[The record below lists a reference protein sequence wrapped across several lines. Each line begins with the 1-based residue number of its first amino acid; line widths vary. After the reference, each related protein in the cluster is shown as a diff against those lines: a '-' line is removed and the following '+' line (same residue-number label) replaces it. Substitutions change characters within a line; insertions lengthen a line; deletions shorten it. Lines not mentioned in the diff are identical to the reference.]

1 MERANRRQ
9 FVPLHLTRRGSTASF
24 DLLTIK
30 HQQTLGARSF
40 SIGDT
45 KTLRLLLTASKIRDL
60 KATGKTDN
68 AQLIINLTLKP

>member
-1 MERANRRQ
+1 MERGKRRQ
-9 FVPLHLTRRGSTASF
+9 FVPPHLTRRGNTTYF
-24 DLLTIK
+24 DLLTMK
-30 HQQTLGARSF
+30 HQQALGARSF

-45 KTLRLLLTASKIRDL
+45 KTLRLLLTASQIRDL

>member
-1 MERANRRQ
+1 M
-9 FVPLHLTRRGSTASF
+9 
-24 DLLTIK
+24 K

-45 KTLRLLLTASKIRDL
+45 KTLRLLLTASQIRDL